1 MSELV
6 TISISVLTVCMSAI
20 IPYVILKK
28 YINPEKISEIFEF
41 VVDDALQNEAM
52 QKKIYTLGGLIGSG
66 VRQGIGIQKQG
77 SGKFKMEDLIMSF
90 AGNFLN
96 SKLGGLGMTQQDTS
110 QQQEQG
116 SSLVGVLR

>member
-20 IPYVILKK
+20 VPYVILKK

-96 SKLGGLGMTQQDTS
+96 SKLGLGMTQQDTPP